1 MVTRRR
7 TSSHRCFIDKG
18 NAMRKL
24 LDRFRHLRHLATDE
38 SGGTLAEMALT
49 LPLLIVLLA
58 GVSEIGRYF
67 QAYTT
72 MAKSTRAAARYLSNH
87 QYNSL
92 EVGRAKNLAVCGRL
106 TTCTDDERLVKGAS
120 VDNVCVQ
127 TTTDPDTGQ
136 ILLVTVSLPRDATK
150 TCDADAVATKLVY
163 TPIFNIGALLGSN
176 TWTMTYPIAPSTTM
190 RYIP

>member
-1 MVTRRR
+1 
-7 TSSHRCFIDKG
+7 
-18 NAMRKL
+18 MRKL
-24 LDRFRHLRHLATDE
+24 LDTFRRCGIVKDD

-92 EVGRAKNLAVCGRL
+92 EVARAKNLAVCGRL
-106 TTCTDDERLVKGAS
+106 TACTADERLVKGAS
-120 VDNVCVQ
+120 TDNVCIQ
-127 TTTDPDTGQ
+127 TTKVDGTEQ
-136 ILLVTVSLPRDATK
+136 IEFVTVSIPRDPTM
-150 TCDADAVATKLVY
+150 TCDADAVAVKLGY
-163 TPIFNIGALLGSN
+163 QPIFDLGGLLGDPAFSL
-176 TWTMTYPIAPSTTM
+176 TYPIAPSTTM